1 MTKHKISFL
10 TLFAIFAGM
19 GAASPT
25 ADTTMSFTI
34 SMPHPDAHIFHVFF
48 RCDGLKGETQDFIM
62 PAWMPGFYRLM
73 NYERYVSNFRAED
86 GAGRA
91 LSWEKTAKSTWRV
104 VAGGAPSIVVNY
116 DVYGNTAFVAN
127 NFLNEQRAFIAPP
140 GLFMFVDGHLGHP
153 VTAAI
158 ERPPSW
164 TRIATGL
171 DPVPGRPN
179 TFSSPDFDILFDCPM
194 LMGNQELEQF
204 EVKGIPHRMAI
215 EDVPESVDRRKM
227 SADLK
232 RMVEAATDLMGDIP
246 YKHYTFLL
254 IGKGNGGI
262 EHLNSA
268 ACSFNGKGLTDEKGY
283 QGWLAYIAHEY
294 FHHFNVKRIRPL
306 ALGPFDYDEE
316 NLTDMLW
323 VSEGLT
329 VYYEDIVLVRAGLM
343 TPERFLERMSGAMTR
358 FENAP
363 GNRYQSATESS
374 LTTWGTSGVGGDRN
388 TTISY
393 YDNGGMLGA
402 MLDLA
407 IRNASANK
415 KSLDDVMRALY
426 RTYAVEKKR
435 GFTDAEFRGECERA
449 AGVPLGEIFD
459 YAETTKDVDYAKYF
473 ALAGLKVEASVQDAP
488 GAYLGLN
495 TQTIDGKLIVVEAEP
510 GSPAQSAGLTA
521 GDQIIEIEGAKAA
534 PKVLNDL
541 LTAKKPG
548 ETAKFKYSRAGAV
561 QDIEIPLAK
570 NFKRNYAIAS
580 IAEPAALQK
589 AILKDWL
596 KKAL

>member
-1 MTKHKISFL
+1 
-10 TLFAIFAGM
+10 
-19 GAASPT
+19 
-25 ADTTMSFTI
+25 
-34 SMPHPDAHIFHVFF
+34 
-48 RCDGLKGETQDFIM
+48 
-62 PAWMPGFYRLM
+62 
-73 NYERYVSNFRAED
+73 
-86 GAGRA
+86 
-91 LSWEKTAKSTWRV
+91 
-104 VAGGAPSIVVNY
+104 
-116 DVYGNTAFVAN
+116 
-127 NFLNEQRAFIAPP
+127 
-140 GLFMFVDGHLGHP
+140 
-153 VTAAI
+153 
-158 ERPPSW
+158 
-164 TRIATGL
+164 
-171 DPVPGRPN
+171 
-179 TFSSPDFDILFDCPM
+179 
-194 LMGNQELEQF
+194 
-204 EVKGIPHRMAI
+204 MAI
-215 EDVPESVDRRKM
+215 EDVPDSVDRSKM

-232 RMVEAATDLMGDIP
+232 RMVEAATDLMDDIP

-268 ACSFNGKGLTDEKGY
+268 ACSFNGKGLADERGY

-316 NLTDMLW
+316 NLTGMLW

-358 FENAP
+358 FENSP

-402 MLDLA
+402 MLDLS
-407 IRNASANK
+407 IRDASANA

-435 GFTDAEFRGECERA
+435 GFTDAEFRGECEKA
-449 AGVPLGEIFD
+449 AGGPLGEVFE
-459 YAETTKDVDYAKYF
+459 YAATTKDVDYAKYF
-473 ALAGLKVEASVQDAP
+473 AYAGLKVETEIQDAP

-495 TQTIDGKLIVVEAEP
+495 TQTIVGKMTVVEAEP
-510 GSPAQSAGLTA
+510 GSPAQAAGLSA
-521 GDQIIEIEGAKAA
+521 QDVIVEIEGIKAS

-541 LTAKKPG
+541 MAAKKPG
-548 ETAKFKYSRAGAV
+548 ETAKVKYSRAGAV
-561 QDIEIPLAK
+561 QDIEIALGK
-570 NFKRNYAIAS
+570 NSKRTYS
-580 IAEPAALQK
+580 IVPAAGPTALQK

-596 KKAL
+596 RKAL